1 MVGRLASVVAILLN
15 LHSSSVSGQGV
26 PHRFREVHLG
36 LEVTILAHGAERE
49 VAQAATAAFARIA
62 ALEQTLSDWR
72 SSSELNQ
79 VTIAASDGDWHPIS
93 ADLDAVLR
101 QALQVAAATD
111 GAFDPTVGALTRLWR
126 EARRT
131 GAPIDPV
138 LLRQAQHTVGW
149 RGVQLDHTELR
160 LRLTTAGV
168 RLDLGGIAKGWIL
181 DQARAVMA
189 THRVTAVLLEA
200 GGDIVAGDPPPGA
213 PGWRINVRTNSGDSV
228 LVLQRAAVATSG
240 PSAQVIVDALGNRR
254 SHVLDPASG
263 LGLDNGVEVTVI
275 AADGATADA
284 VATALTVM
292 PESKWDGVLDR
303 FGGTLVA
310 VLIVTGDP

>member
-1 MVGRLASVVAILLN
+1 M
-15 LHSSSVSGQGV
+15 
-26 PHRFREVHLG
+26 
-36 LEVTILAHGAERE
+36 
-49 VAQAATAAFARIA
+49 A

-101 QALQVAAATD
+101 QELQVAAATD

-149 RGVQLDHTELR
+149 RGVQLDHTDLR

-189 THRVTAVLLEA
+189 THGVTAVLLEA